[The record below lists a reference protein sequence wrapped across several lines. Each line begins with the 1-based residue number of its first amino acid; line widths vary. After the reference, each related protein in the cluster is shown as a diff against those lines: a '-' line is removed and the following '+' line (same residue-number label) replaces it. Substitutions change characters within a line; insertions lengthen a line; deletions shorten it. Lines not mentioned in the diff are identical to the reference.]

1 MMKRI
6 ALYHI
11 PTISQGSE
19 AKKARRKGR
28 GKRKKLRKKGGQDKT
43 LESRLEGKRKMG
55 KQRDGCLG
63 CKPGRP
69 LHHALRGR

>member
-11 PTISQGSE
+11 PIISQGSE

-43 LESRLEGKRKMG
+43 LESRLEGKRKM
-55 KQRDGCLG
+55 
-63 CKPGRP
+63 
-69 LHHALRGR
+69 